1 MSIGNVLVRD
11 AGPLLAAEPPVNLV
25 RAALVERLGTP
36 VLAVC
41 GQQVPVPGLLR
52 LRPSLRRHLGRPVVF
67 GVRPEHLQDA
77 LVGRPAAAGPAVLV
91 LHGVVRRVRPD
102 GAHRV
107 VHVEL
112 ADVDSGQLPVPTMV
126 ARVSRHSSA
135 GVGDAIMV
143 AVDTQHLMMFD
154 ADSGRSLW

>member
-1 MSIGNVLVRD
+1 MTIGNVLVRD
-11 AGPLLAAEPPVNLV
+11 AGPLIAAEPPLNLV
-25 RAALVERLGTP
+25 PAMLVERLGTP
-36 VLAVC
+36 ILAVC

-52 LRPSLRRHLGRPVVF
+52 LRPSLRRYLGHDVVL

-91 LHGVVRRVRPD
+91 LHGIVRAVRPA

-107 VHVEL
+107 VRLEL
-112 ADVDSGQLPVPTMV
+112 ADVDRGCLPATLV

-135 GVGDAIMV
+135 GVGEAIML
-143 AVDTQHLMMFD
+143 AMDTQHLMLYD
-154 ADSGRSLW
+154 AATGRGLW